1 MATDYGRDVAMVFIA
16 GGAGADLDPTFALVT
31 GQRAVAEA
39 VARRLLSRRASLIND
54 LDYGLDVRVV
64 LGEALGP
71 AARFAFERAIAA
83 EAMKDERV
91 LDASCSVAVDASGGV
106 DVDLVLTTD
115 EGEFR
120 LVLDVGQVTTIALS
134 EV

>member
-1 MATDYGRDVAMVFIA
+1 M
-16 GGAGADLDPTFALVT
+16 
-31 GQRAVAEA
+31 
-39 VARRLLSRRASLIND
+39 
-54 LDYGLDVRVV
+54 
-64 LGEALGP
+64 
-71 AARFAFERAIAA
+71 
-83 EAMKDERV
+83 